1 MMHSVLCPC
10 SCTYSTTRARRAYLQ
25 ARLSHGRRPWS
36 VYAPPTCRPPC
47 TDRPASTTSD
57 VTTTRATPG
66 QTEAT
71 HATAHA
77 LRHWT
82 ERVHSSVHTHTR
94 PDGCI
99 RHAAR
104 APAKPKPANE
114 VSFLR
119 VPDAAHGHHAATT
132 RPSAPPTTPLRTRP
146 ADPRLDKALV
156 APPLPGRRTLHD
168 ALKPLSATLSLS
180 IIEPDDE
187 PPRSRT
193 TIKTAHPAAAAYK
206 GTRHC
211 RRHAP

>member
-1 MMHSVLCPC
+1 MHAAR
-10 SCTYSTTRARRAYLQ
+10 TYT
-25 ARLSHGRRPWS
+25 RLSHGRRPWS
-36 VYAPPTCRPPC
+36 VYAPPTCRPP
-47 TDRPASTTSD
+47 TGQPAPRHNDHGHARPDRS
-57 VTTTRATPG
+57 
-66 QTEAT
+66 
-71 HATAHA
+71 HARYRPRTAP
-77 LRHWT
+77 LDGEGT
-82 ERVHSSVHTHTR
+82 LLSPHTHTR